1 MIYLQQTFTCSETDI
16 KVQIHDIDNVSLS
29 VNNSGNSVNFHSVF
43 RKYFTTRYPT
53 RFLAQRSLTSSSLT
67 NFLQLNLATYN
78 KIIGDELYSFVSRW
92 SHFGCWLRRFD
103 CNSASLHEA
112 MRSIVYVSLF
122 LARWFVAIGVFRS
135 SLLFR
140 LADGVLS

>member
-1 MIYLQQTFTCSETDI
+1 MIYLQQTFTSSETDI
-16 KVQIHDIDNVSLS
+16 KVQIYDIDNVSLS

-53 RFLAQRSLTSSSLT
+53 RFLAQRSLISSSLT

-92 SHFGCWLRRFD
+92 SHFGCWSRRFD

-140 LADGVLS
+140 LADDVPS